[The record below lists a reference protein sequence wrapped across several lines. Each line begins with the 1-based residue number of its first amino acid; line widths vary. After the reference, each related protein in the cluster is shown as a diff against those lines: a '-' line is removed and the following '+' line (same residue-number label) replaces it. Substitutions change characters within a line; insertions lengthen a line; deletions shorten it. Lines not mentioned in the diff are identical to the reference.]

1 MNNKFSDKHVE
12 NHLPCVLKHNKRFA
26 ARYIQDNRSE
36 NIRTQQLIHAITSAN
51 MHKTSNP
58 IQMQWDYDFSI
69 IYDDK
74 IYAYEDK
81 LGYQIGVRN
90 GQFVFKQKDEKT
102 KKLQTISQNDEITI
116 IKENFRNNFPPNKI
130 KDLTPE
136 LQSLIYCV
144 ANNLKAVSE
153 NAAGFG
159 SIYFGIDGASS
170 NNYSKLQRIRL
181 VHSDGPVI
189 PKVHSDVQWHAAI
202 LGAKYED
209 SRYVKTNPQNEYL
222 RETTLVEKGANDYAH
237 NSRGHIC
244 KIPDI
249 PTQDTIDRI
258 IKLVTLAKTKPTKRM
273 QNWEVMMG
281 IRIMINNGKL
291 NERFSQELAYA
302 KLYGTLA
309 VKDNDNSALNNQC
322 RRLLQTYRQQKI
334 YNEHRL
340 QSLYKIGAWMKT
352 VVALKIF
359 LNRENK
365 DKFDK
370 DRDQLQKI
378 YQNGIENLQ
387 KAQELMS
394 FHFWPYINDKI
405 SNLRN
410 IDLIETIT
418 DESKEREI
426 IEKIVIDSEQI
437 WWNLEKSIVPK
448 DKIEA
453 METAIENF
461 NKPADADNLDN
472 NAPFILIE
480 AYKNFEHSLLKV

>member
-1 MNNKFSDKHVE
+1 MNNEFSDRHVE
-12 NHLPCVLKHNKRFA
+12 NHVPCVLKHDKQLA
-26 ARYIQDNRSE
+26 ARYILDNRSE
-36 NIRTQQLIHAITSAN
+36 NMRTQQLMHVITSAN
-51 MHKTSNP
+51 MHKTLNP
-58 IQMQWDYDFSI
+58 IQMKWDYDVNSF
-69 IYDDK
+69 YDDQ
-74 IYAYEDK
+74 IYANEDK
-81 LGYQIGVRN
+81 LGYQIGVRS
-90 GQFVFKQKDEKT
+90 GEFVFKQKDEKT
-102 KKLQTISQNDEITI
+102 KKFQTISQNDKITI

-153 NAAGFG
+153 NATGFG
-159 SIYFGIDGASS
+159 SIYFGIDGASP
-170 NNYSKLQRIRL
+170 NNYSKIQRIRL

-202 LGAKYED
+202 LGAKSED
-209 SRYVKTNPQNEYL
+209 SRYVKTYPQNEYL
-222 RETTLVEKGANDYAH
+222 RETTLVEKGADDYAH
-237 NSRGHIC
+237 YSRGHIC

-249 PTQDTIDRI
+249 PTQDTIDGI

-309 VKDNDNSALNNQC
+309 VNDVDNSVLINQC

-334 YNEHRL
+334 YNDHRL
-340 QSLYKIGAWMKT
+340 QSLYKIGAWMGT
-352 VVALKIF
+352 AVALRTF

-370 DRDQLQKI
+370 DRDQLQII
-378 YQNGIENLQ
+378 YQKGVENLRE
-387 KAQELMS
+387 AQELMS
-394 FHFWPYINDKI
+394 CHFWPYINDKI

-410 IDLIETIT
+410 INLIETIT
-418 DESKEREI
+418 SERKEREI
-426 IEKIVIDSEQI
+426 VEKIVIDSEQV

-461 NKPADADNLDN
+461 NKPADADDLDN
-472 NAPFILIE
+472 IAPFILIE
-480 AYKNFEHSLLKV
+480 AYKKFEHSLLEV